1 MLEIPVELAE
11 RRYSVSVGHGL
22 GRLLPEVLEGFR
34 GRRLVLVAGRR
45 VFSLHGRAV
54 ERSLRALG
62 PVHVALVPDGER
74 FKSRKTLDSLYD
86 AFLEARLGRDGLV
99 VALGGGVVGDLA
111 GFAAA
116 TWMRGVD
123 WVGLPTTLL
132 SMVDSSIGGKVGIN
146 HAKAKNLIGA
156 FHQPRAVVIDPA
168 FLATLPVRELRSG
181 AYEILKCAILGDRAL
196 FASLR
201 EAPPGLAGWDRVE
214 VENAIAT
221 ACRIKAE
228 VVEKDE
234 REGGL
239 RRVLNLGHTIGH
251 ALEAVTRY
259 RRFTHGEAVG
269 WGLVG
274 AAWIARR
281 RELLAGGGLRRDRL
295 GGGPRRA
302 AAAGLRPR
310 TGGAASRRL
319 GRDKKA
325 RKGRVPFV
333 LPTAIGRVAIHEDVT
348 RDEVVRAL
356 RVMAGREAM
365 ASGTLRSP
373 RRPAP
378 WEWQRRDGNARR
390 PAPGESAVTMEQ
402 PDTASP
408 VPGASL
414 RWGDSIPPCPP
425 GLQQVR
431 RIGLFVLPGPSASR
445 GWPSGRGGGSRPRR
459 RRPTGGRR

>member
-22 GRLLPEVLEGFR
+22 RHLLPEVLEGFR

-62 PVHVALVPDGER
+62 PVHVALLPDGER

-201 EAPPGLAGWDRVE
+201 EAPPGLAGWGRVE

-228 VVEKDE
+228 VVERDE

-251 ALEAVTRY
+251 ALEAATRY

-281 RELLAGGGLRRDRL
+281 RALLPEAAYDAIASAVDHV
-295 GGGPRRA
+295 GPRPRVSDLKTA
-302 AAAGLRPR
+302 ALVEA
-310 TGGAASRRL
+310 L

-333 LPTAIGRVAIHEDVT
+333 LPTAIGRVAIHDDVT
-348 RDEVVRAL
+348 RDEIVRAL

-365 ASGTLRSP
+365 SS
-373 RRPAP
+373 
-378 WEWQRRDGNARR
+378 
-390 PAPGESAVTMEQ
+390 
-402 PDTASP
+402 
-408 VPGASL
+408 
-414 RWGDSIPPCPP
+414 
-425 GLQQVR
+425 
-431 RIGLFVLPGPSASR
+431 
-445 GWPSGRGGGSRPRR
+445 
-459 RRPTGGRR
+459 

>member
-11 RRYSVSVGHGL
+11 RRYSISVGHGL

-45 VFSLHGRAV
+45 VFTLHGRTV

-74 FKSRKTLDSLYD
+74 FKSRKTLDALYD

-168 FLATLPVRELRSG
+168 FLGTLPVRELRSG

-196 FASLR
+196 FASMR

-228 VVEKDE
+228 VVEQDE

-251 ALEAVTRY
+251 ALEAVTGY

-281 RELLAGGGLRRDRL
+281 RELLPQAAYDGIASAVDHV
-295 GGGPRRA
+295 GPRPRVSDLGTA
-302 AAAGLRPR
+302 ALVEAL
-310 TGGAASRRL
+310 S
-319 GRDKKA
+319 RDKKA

-333 LPTAIGRVAIHEDVT
+333 LPTAIGRVSIHDDVT
-348 RDEVVRAL
+348 RDEIVRAL

-365 ASGTLRSP
+365 VS
-373 RRPAP
+373 
-378 WEWQRRDGNARR
+378 
-390 PAPGESAVTMEQ
+390 
-402 PDTASP
+402 
-408 VPGASL
+408 
-414 RWGDSIPPCPP
+414 
-425 GLQQVR
+425 
-431 RIGLFVLPGPSASR
+431 
-445 GWPSGRGGGSRPRR
+445 
-459 RRPTGGRR
+459 